1 MEEEPAERVTTHHR
15 SVGKEGLRK
24 RGWRDGGGVRYW
36 SRGLNCCWERA
47 QCPCPYFH
55 LNCTQDQCFLKKCF
69 IVFWV
74 CFGGFLML
82 FSGSG
87 LVFYCLNWPLV
98 QLMVNLRASHELI
111 LVQKRC
117 RSLFQ
122 NFISSLVLQMLS
134 VPASSSVKSIHFSTV
149 EGTIV

>member
-1 MEEEPAERVTTHHR
+1 
-15 SVGKEGLRK
+15 
-24 RGWRDGGGVRYW
+24 
-36 SRGLNCCWERA
+36 
-47 QCPCPYFH
+47 
-55 LNCTQDQCFLKKCF
+55 
-69 IVFWV
+69 
-74 CFGGFLML
+74 ML